1 MMAYWGPSLGT
12 LYKYGLGFHFR
23 WRVFIE
29 LWVFATCVLAQHFC
43 MGTGICDLIQGSEG
57 DPLMALGPEGAA
69 LSVYVQ
75 EGECLGSAGAH
86 DLLPLCC

>member
-1 MMAYWGPSLGT
+1 
-12 LYKYGLGFHFR
+12 
-23 WRVFIE
+23 
-29 LWVFATCVLAQHFC
+29 
-43 MGTGICDLIQGSEG
+43 MGTGTCDLIQGSER